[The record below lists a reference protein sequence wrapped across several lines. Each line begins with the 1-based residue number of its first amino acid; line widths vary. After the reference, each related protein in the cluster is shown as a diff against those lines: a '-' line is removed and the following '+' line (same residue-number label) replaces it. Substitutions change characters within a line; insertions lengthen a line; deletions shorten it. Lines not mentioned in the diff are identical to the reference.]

1 MLRYNSTPFDSL
13 INEAFSPMEVERI
26 IDRVITGYMFSLL
39 KDRESVIAR
48 DEVIEE
54 MCLLVE
60 IRARA
65 RECAPVC
72 V

>member
-1 MLRYNSTPFDSL
+1 
-13 INEAFSPMEVERI
+13 MEVERI

>member
-1 MLRYNSTPFDSL
+1 MLRYNSKPFDEL
-13 INEAFSPMEVERI
+13 INSAFSPMDVERI

-39 KDRESVIAR
+39 KDRESEIAR
-48 DEVIEE
+48 EEVIEE

-65 RECAPVC
+65 RECAPN
-72 V
+72 